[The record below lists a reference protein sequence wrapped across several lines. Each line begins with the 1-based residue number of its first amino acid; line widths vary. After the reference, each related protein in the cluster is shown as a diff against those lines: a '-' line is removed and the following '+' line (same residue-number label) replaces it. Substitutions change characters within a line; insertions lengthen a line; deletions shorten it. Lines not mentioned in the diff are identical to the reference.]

1 MLPPYLHTQKKRKNM
16 TNSNEI
22 AKCHESRSRSSS
34 LLGPED
40 AQNITAELNVL
51 LADVFALYLKTKN
64 VHWHIS
70 GPHFRDYHLLLDE
83 QADQIFAMTDN
94 IAERIRKLGGTT
106 IRSIGHVARL
116 KHVADNDAEYV
127 EPQDMLGEL
136 QEDNRGLIAR
146 MIEIH
151 DQCDEVNMREY
162 CYRGYRI
169 LKSIPFFA
177 ECAEIVYSHQE
188 HYDGTGYPRGL
199 KGEQIPFG
207 ARLVAVANTS
217 DAITSGGPYR
227 VARSVAEAREEI
239 RLRSGRQFDPEVVS
253 VFLSMPENIWAD
265 LRKKIDD

>member
-1 MLPPYLHTQKKRKNM
+1 MFTWLNSAALLLLLLFAVVGVLYRREKVKNRAYQ
-16 TNSNEI
+16 SNLE
-22 AKCHESRSRSSS
+22 ALDLK
-34 LLGPED
+34 
-40 AQNITAELNVL
+40 TAEAEGHSKRVT
-51 LADVFALYLKTKN
+51 AFT
-64 VHWHIS
+64 
-70 GPHFRDYHLLLDE
+70 
-83 QADQIFAMTDN
+83 
-94 IAERIRKLGGTT
+94 IA
-106 IRSIGHVARL
+106 
-116 KHVADNDAEYV
+116 
-127 EPQDMLGEL
+127 
-136 QEDNRGLIAR
+136 IAR
-146 MIEIH
+146 AMGVPKEDISVIARGAFLH
-151 DQCDEVNMREY
+151 DIGKMALPDAILRKPGALTRDEVAVMREY

-239 RLRSGRQFDPEVVS
+239 RLRSGRQFDPEVVR